1 MTKFL
6 LNNLDTRKTTVRE
19 KSKTEMAAVR
29 TLTGR
34 GLLTLKS
41 LTRLWKNV
49 VLADSKQS
57 KFQETH
63 AQATADQRAELQ
75 KLALWNLKVLLHTNQ
90 INKVLAN
97 KAFFFTELCNILTY
111 THLLQTGEQSLTWPE
126 QHIFLD
132 GLY

>member
-1 MTKFL
+1 MNNMTKFL

-57 KFQETH
+57 KF
-63 AQATADQRAELQ
+63 
-75 KLALWNLKVLLHTNQ
+75 
-90 INKVLAN
+90 
-97 KAFFFTELCNILTY
+97 
-111 THLLQTGEQSLTWPE
+111 
-126 QHIFLD
+126 
-132 GLY
+132 